1 MKTLKFIVL
10 LAVLGAVVVVPTI
23 TADESAAAT
32 RKKKAAKAKA
42 RATAK
47 AKKTYRDPFAP
58 VGGSIERAGGKRGL
72 TGQPVLKGLLASRDK
87 VIACFQ
93 VDKEPVVMVHLGE
106 RFQLAGRTY
115 TFSLDKNGRVI
126 LKDEHGNERSFRAQ

>member
-10 LAVLGAVVVVPTI
+10 LAVLAAVVVVPTI

-47 AKKTYRDPFAP
+47 AKKAYRDPFAP
-58 VGGSIERAGGKRGL
+58 VGGSAERAGGKRTS
-72 TGQPVLKGLLASRDK
+72 TGQPVLTGLLVSGKKA
-87 VIACFQ
+87 IACFQ
-93 VDKEPVVMVHLGE
+93 VGKDYGVMVRLGE
-106 RFQLAGRTY
+106 AFRLAGRTY
-115 TFSLDKNGRVI
+115 TFKAVQNGRV
-126 LKDEHGNERSFRAQ
+126 LLTDGHGNKRSFRAQ